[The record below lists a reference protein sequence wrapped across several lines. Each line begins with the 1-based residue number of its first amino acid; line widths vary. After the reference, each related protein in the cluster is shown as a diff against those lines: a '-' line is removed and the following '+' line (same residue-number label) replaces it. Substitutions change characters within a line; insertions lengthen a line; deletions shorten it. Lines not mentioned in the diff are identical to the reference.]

1 MTELVPAIDIMAGRT
16 VRLRQGSF
24 DERTEY
30 EADPVAL
37 ACRYAEAGAKR
48 LHVVD
53 LDGAKAGRVTQLD
66 LAARMARDSRLE
78 IDFGGGVRSLADV
91 GRVLAAGIA
100 QVNIGSAAIREP
112 ALLTAALDEQGP
124 DRIILAA
131 DARGGK
137 VAASGWKEQTDVT
150 IEELIGRFVDHGL
163 AWVLTTDIAR
173 DGMMTGPALDLYRT
187 LKERFPKL
195 GIIASGGV
203 ANASDL
209 DDLAQ
214 IGVER
219 AVVGKALLEGQ
230 IPLEEI
236 ARHAR

>member
-1 MTELVPAIDIMAGRT
+1 MAGRT

-24 DERTEY
+24 DRKTEY

-53 LDGAKAGRVTQLD
+53 LDGARAGRVTQLD

-112 ALLTAALDEQGP
+112 ALLTAALDEHGP

-131 DARGGK
+131 DARDGK

-150 IEELIGRFVDHGL
+150 IEALIARFVGHGL

-195 GIIASGGV
+195 AIIASGGI

-209 DDLAQ
+209 DSLAQ

-230 IPLEEI
+230 IPIEEI